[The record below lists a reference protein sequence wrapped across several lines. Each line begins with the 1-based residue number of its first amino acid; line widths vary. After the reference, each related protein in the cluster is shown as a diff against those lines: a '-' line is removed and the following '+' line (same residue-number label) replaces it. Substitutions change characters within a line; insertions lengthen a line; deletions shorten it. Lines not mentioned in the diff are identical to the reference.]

1 MSDVNLY
8 CVIVTYKDRWSFVQS
23 ALDALNPKSGIS
35 IVLVNNGSSP
45 FTFSQ
50 ELIHAFREFHVIN
63 SPHNNGSAWGYA
75 QGIQYVVSKSDSGK
89 ILLLDDD
96 NLITEQNL
104 SNLLHAYDTLTSQT
118 PEDLLMVAG
127 WRKSRAYM
135 TAMLGGYPVEKFQY
149 VNNEFL
155 GFSLQRLIRKVF
167 NPYQSTGERQMV
179 KLFYAP
185 YGGLLFS
192 SALIA
197 KIGLPDARY
206 FVYADD
212 FEFSSRCTKAGGQ
225 VVLVRDAIVEDLEQ
239 SWQKGRKSGFLNP
252 SILNGSPFRVYYA
265 VRNFIIFQQNTWVK
279 ARWKFLMNGFLYTI
293 FLFLLSISTFRF
305 KAFAVYF
312 NAVRDGLLKTFNNN
326 KYIND

>member
-1 MSDVNLY
+1 M
-8 CVIVTYKDRWSFVQS
+8 QS

-50 ELIHAFREFHVIN
+50 ELIHAFKEFHVIN

-104 SNLLHAYDTLTSQT
+104 SNLLHAYDNMTSKT
-118 PEDLLMVAG
+118 PENLLMVSG

-135 TAMLGGYPVEKFQY
+135 TAMLSGYPVEKFQY
-149 VNNEFL
+149 INNEFL
-155 GFSLQRLIRKVF
+155 GFSLKRLFRKVV
-167 NPYQSTGERQMV
+167 NPYKSAGEQQMV
-179 KLFYAP
+179 KLYYAP

-239 SWQKGRKSGFLNP
+239 SWQKGRKSGILNP

-265 VRNFIIFQQNTWVK
+265 VRNFIIFQQSKWVK
-279 ARWKFLMNGFLYTI
+279 AKWMFLVNGFLYTI
-293 FLFLLSISTFRF
+293 FLFLLSILTFKF
-305 KAFAVYF
+305 KPFAVYLV
-312 NAVRDGLLKTFNNN
+312 AVRDGLMMKFNNN